1 MAASADFDYQQ
12 APRIEAPAG
21 GREYAPHH
29 IEAVPAAGERGARLV
44 PVLARQ
50 PLHAARR
57 HVRRVA
63 HDKVIIFSA
72 QRGK

>member
-12 APRIEAPAG
+12 APRLEVAAC
-21 GREYAPHH
+21 GREYVPRY
-29 IEAVPAAGERGARLV
+29 IEAILTAGERDVRLV

>member
-12 APRIEAPAG
+12 ASWIEAPAG
-21 GREYAPHH
+21 RREYAPHH
-29 IEAVPAAGERGARLV
+29 IETVPAAGERGAWLV

-50 PLHAARR
+50 TLHAARR

-63 HDKVIIFSA
+63 HDKVVIFSPK
-72 QRGK
+72 RGE